1 MEEITLANLKP
12 PKGAL
17 KRKKRV
23 GRGIGSGRGRSSC
36 RGRDGQK
43 SRSGFHQSLGFEG
56 GQMPLH
62 RRVPKRGF
70 TNIFRKEYAEVN
82 VERLADFPPNTEV
95 TPELL
100 LERGIIKKVKD
111 GVKILGDGEI
121 DRPLKVVAHKFSRGA
136 IEKIKGAGGE
146 VEVIER

>member
-12 PKGAL
+12 PKGAI

-23 GRGIGSGRGRSSC
+23 GRGKGSEHGKTSC
-36 RGRDGQK
+36 RGQKGQK
-43 SRSGFHQSLGFEG
+43 SRSGFHQSPGFEG

-82 VERLADFPPNTEV
+82 LERLADFPPNTEV

-100 LERGIIKKVKD
+100 IERRIVKKV
-111 GVKILGDGEI
+111 GDGIKVLGKGEL
-121 DRPLKVVAHKFSRGA
+121 DRPLKVVAHRFSQGA
-136 IEKIKGAGGE
+136 RKKIKEAGGE
-146 VEVIER
+146 IEVIKR